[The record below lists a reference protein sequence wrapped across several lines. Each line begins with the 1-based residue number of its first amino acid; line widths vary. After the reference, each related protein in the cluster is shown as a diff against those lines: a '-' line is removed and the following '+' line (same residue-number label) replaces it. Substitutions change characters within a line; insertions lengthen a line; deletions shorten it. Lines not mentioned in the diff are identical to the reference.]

1 MNNLFYIG
9 ATGLAAQQTAVDTTA
24 HNIANLNTPAFKRG
38 AVTFSTLLSPA
49 GPPVPPRE
57 TLATANPAGGSGV
70 AAEARPVFS
79 PGTLRQTDDTWDLA
93 IRGEGF
99 VELDAADGTV
109 TLWRGGR
116 LRVGDDG
123 TLRASNGLP
132 LKAAISVPRDAE
144 RLDIAPDGQ
153 VLAVIPNQATP
164 LEVGRIEIAQAA
176 DPRALHA
183 LGDGTYRIADDGAA
197 VIRSRPGEDN
207 AGTLA
212 QGFGEASN
220 VALADELASLMLYQ
234 RAYAASAKLVQAG
247 DELMAIANGL
257 KR

>member
-9 ATGLAAQQTAVDTTA
+9 ATGLAAQQTAVDTTG

-38 AVTFSTLLSPA
+38 AVTFSTLLTASSVPA
-49 GPPVPPRE
+49 PRQE
-57 TLATANPAGGSGV
+57 IIATAGLAGGSGV
-70 AAEARPVFS
+70 AAETRPVFS
-79 PGTLRQTDDTWDLA
+79 PGTLRQSDDAWDLA

-99 VELDAADGTV
+99 IELDAADGNV
-109 TLWRGGR
+109 MLWRGGR

-144 RLDIAPDGQ
+144 QLDIAPDGQ
-153 VLAVIPNQATP
+153 VLAVIPNQAAP
-164 LEVGRIEIAQAA
+164 LEVGRIEISQAS
-176 DPRALHA
+176 DPRALLA
-183 LGDGTYRIADDGAA
+183 LGDGTYRIADDGAT

-220 VALADELASLMLYQ
+220 VALADELANLMLYQ

>member
-24 HNIANLNTPAFKRG
+24 HNIANLNTPSFKRG
-38 AVTFSTLLSPA
+38 AVTFSTLLTS
-49 GPPVPPRE
+49 GSLPVPRQE
-57 TLATANPAGGSGV
+57 TVAAGGMAGGAGV
-70 AAEARPVFS
+70 AASARSVFS

-99 VELDAADGTV
+99 LELDAADGNV
-109 TLWRGGR
+109 MLWRGGR

-123 TLRASNGLP
+123 YLRASNGIP

-144 RLDIAPDGQ
+144 RLEIAPDGQ
-153 VLAVIPNQATP
+153 VLAVIPNQAAP
-164 LEVGRIEIAQAA
+164 LELGRIEIVQAT
-176 DPRALHA
+176 DPRALQA
-183 LGDGTYRIADDGAA
+183 LGDGTYRVADDGVA
-197 VIRSRPGEDN
+197 VLRSRPGEDN

-220 VALADELASLMLYQ
+220 VALADELAGLMLYQ